1 MVCLAR
7 ASWSTRPTISNDFEK
22 ARPRFLQDLGKGEG
36 FKCHKPARGVRLH
49 TSRSQH
55 DLPPLPSGESVVSV
69 SRLTETCV
77 SHQDSGA
84 VSRGCRLGPFD
95 LIGAFFSFFFGIALF
110 KTASHHFRS
119 TMSTRKEREKEE
131 ENERRAEEKIAKKAE
146 LVAKRAARDA
156 EKAVKLATRV
166 DEVVEQVAE
175 LENGDDT
182 NEWTADESEALVLGL
197 IANPR
202 GAHATEQVRWETISH
217 SPGLEIKN
225 QDPLVCVAHYKL
237 LLHKLFAAK
246 VRILFHKSQDC
257 LPI

>member
-1 MVCLAR
+1 M
-7 ASWSTRPTISNDFEK
+7 
-22 ARPRFLQDLGKGEG
+22 
-36 FKCHKPARGVRLH
+36 
-49 TSRSQH
+49 
-55 DLPPLPSGESVVSV
+55 
-69 SRLTETCV
+69 
-77 SHQDSGA
+77 
-84 VSRGCRLGPFD
+84 SRGCRLGPFD
-95 LIGAFFSFFFGIALF
+95 LIGAFFFFFFGIALF

-217 SPGLEIKN
+217 SPGLEKKN

>member
-1 MVCLAR
+1 
-7 ASWSTRPTISNDFEK
+7 
-22 ARPRFLQDLGKGEG
+22 
-36 FKCHKPARGVRLH
+36 
-49 TSRSQH
+49 
-55 DLPPLPSGESVVSV
+55 
-69 SRLTETCV
+69 
-77 SHQDSGA
+77 
-84 VSRGCRLGPFD
+84 
-95 LIGAFFSFFFGIALF
+95 
-110 KTASHHFRS
+110 
-119 TMSTRKEREKEE
+119 MSTRKEREKEE

-217 SPGLEIKN
+217 SPGLENKN
-225 QDPLVCVAHYKL
+225 QDPLF
-237 LLHKLFAAK
+237 LH
-246 VRILFHKSQDC
+246 D
-257 LPI
+257 